1 MLGISIYISF
11 FLLLEIMHATNIEHR
26 YNVLHELG
34 TSLLVAY
41 TNIEREVYV
50 THTITV
56 NLPNVYYNVDQS

>member
-1 MLGISIYISF
+1 
-11 FLLLEIMHATNIEHR
+11 MHATNIEHR